1 MKYITII
8 FIIITMLLF
17 NGCVIP
23 SEEATIKTVEIDQ
36 TSIPLNEVLIDEFN
50 LSTIKLIVTK
60 SDGTKE
66 TINVQSMMLSVD
78 DQEQLTTAGTKTIT
92 VIYKGFKVTF
102 TINLITNL
110 KFTVVFKDK
119 DGAVLKTEYVN
130 QGSDAQAPTPPEIT
144 GYLFS
149 GWNASFS
156 NVTSD
161 LEVTA
166 TYAIRTFKVIFKD
179 EQGNELS
186 NQTINYGTSA
196 TAPTPPEVA
205 GYTFIGWDVEYVNIT
220 NDTVVIAKYQKNQ
233 PIDDYLYISEVKKKI
248 NQANEDGTTVMFVGK
263 VIGFDSMGYAHLA
276 DSTGSIYVRATHP
289 LLVLDSKVVIQGIG
303 FIYRGSVGY
312 PEYTRQIKAEGLEV
326 SAYEGE
332 ISILN
337 PQVLSQTDLAVSE
350 ETDYQNAFFHG
361 NVVQI
366 TGIVKTG
373 SSKYNFYLLNDN
385 GKQMVGIHHY
395 STNFNNQITDANQN
409 VFLKLNG
416 KKVTL
421 TGIMYRFY
429 QTEMIW
435 TLQCIGLEDEL
446 VVLDST
452 DDPTKTV
459 NIVAI
464 NDTHGAFV
472 TDRDNVG
479 FEKVNTVIKT
489 IEEANGAYIKIA
501 NGDIFQGSYI
511 SNIHYGRP
519 LIDALN
525 TMNFTAFVIG
535 NHEFDWGIEE
545 IRKYADGNLE
555 NGEANFPFLAA
566 NIINKTTNQKLP
578 WTKDYVIVENN
589 GFKVGIIGAIGQGL
603 ESSIATDKVK
613 DYLFLDPVPIVS
625 QLSAL
630 LRTEYDCDVVI
641 VAIHEYNNYTNSRLS
656 SLSGINRIDGIVCGH
671 THEQIAEYEY
681 REDGYQVPVLQSYT
695 KNRSVGEMIISFNTS
710 NQMVNGSLR
719 HYNPALYS
727 DDQEVLNIIENYAE
741 DIAAGNRE
749 IGYTVEYLSRYTIGG
764 EMVKAMRA
772 KYGSDIAIINT
783 GGVRSDINQGI
794 ITVKDI
800 YEVFPFDNKII
811 QTTISGAKLKDFLQ
825 KNGSYLYY
833 NNLEIIESKTY
844 TLVTIDY
851 VFTNN
856 YYASAF
862 LDSIPHDPN
871 TLMRD
876 VFIEYIESFYNK
888 L

>member
-8 FIIITMLLF
+8 FIIIGMLLF
-17 NGCVIP
+17 NGCIIP
-23 SEEATIKTVEIDQ
+23 HEEDSIIKVEIDQ
-36 TSIPLNEVLIDEFN
+36 HSVPTNEVLLDEFN
-50 LSTIKLIVTK
+50 LSSIKIIVTK
-60 SDGTKE
+60 SNGNQQ
-66 TINVQSMMLSVD
+66 TINVQSTMLSVA
-78 DQEQLTTAGTKTIT
+78 DQQKLTTVGEKTIE
-92 VIYKGFKVTF
+92 VEYEGFKVSF
-102 TINLITNL
+102 TIFLIENIQY
-110 KFTVVFKDK
+110 TVIFKGM
-119 DGAVLKTEYVN
+119 DGVIIKTEYVDKDA
-130 QGSDAQAPTPPEIT
+130 GAQAPI
-144 GYLFS
+144 
-149 GWNASFS
+149 A
-156 NVTSD
+156 
-161 LEVTA
+161 
-166 TYAIRTFKVIFKD
+166 
-179 EQGNELS
+179 
-186 NQTINYGTSA
+186 
-196 TAPTPPEVA
+196 PEVA
-205 GYTFIGWDVEYVNIT
+205 GYTFIGWDGDYSQIT
-220 NDTVVIAKYQKNQ
+220 KDTVVNAKYEKNQ
-233 PIDDYLYISEVKKKI
+233 KVDDYLSISEVKKVIDQGDEAGK
-248 NQANEDGTTVMFVGK
+248 AVKFVGK

-289 LLVLDSKVVIQGIG
+289 LFVLDSKVSIQGIG
-303 FIYRGSVGY
+303 FIYRGSAGY
-312 PEYTRQIKAEGLEV
+312 PEYTRQIKADGLQV
-326 SAYEGE
+326 STYEGE
-332 ISILN
+332 ISTLQ
-337 PQVLSQTDLAVSE
+337 PQLLSQTDLAVSE

-366 TGIVKTG
+366 TGTVQTG
-373 SSKYNFYLLNDN
+373 NSKYNFYLLDDND
-385 GKQMVGIHHY
+385 QRMVGIHHY
-395 STNFNNQITDANQN
+395 STNFQNQITDANQN
-409 VFLKLNG
+409 VFLNLHG

-421 TGIMYRFY
+421 RGIIYRFY
-429 QTEMIW
+429 TIEQIW
-435 TLQCIGLEDEL
+435 TLQCIGLEEEL

-452 DDPTKTV
+452 DETTNTV

-519 LIDALN
+519 LVDALN

-545 IRKYADGNLE
+545 ISKYADGNLE

-566 NIINKTTNQKLP
+566 NIINTATNKKLP
-578 WTKDYVIVENN
+578 WTKEYVIVENN

-603 ESSIATDKVK
+603 ESSIISDKVSGYK
-613 DYLFLDPVPIVS
+613 FLDPVPIVS
-625 QLSAL
+625 KLSAL
-630 LRTEYDCDVVI
+630 LRTEHNCDVVI
-641 VAIHEYNNYTNSRLS
+641 VAIHDYNNYTNSRLS

-671 THEQIAEYEY
+671 THQQISEYEY
-681 REDGYQVPVLQSYT
+681 REDNYQVPVLQSYT
-695 KNRSVGEMIISFNTS
+695 KNRSVGEMIISLDAS
-710 NQMVNGSLR
+710 NQVVKGLMR
-719 HYNPALYS
+719 HYDPALYN
-727 DDQEVLNIIENYAE
+727 DDQDVLSIIDNYAE

-749 IGYTVEYLSRYTIGG
+749 IGYTVEDLSRYTIGD
-764 EMVKAMRA
+764 EMIKAMGE

-783 GGVRSDINQGI
+783 GGVRSDINKGI

-800 YEVFPFDNKII
+800 YEVFPFNNKII
-811 QTTISGAKLKDFLQ
+811 QTTISGTKLKDFLQ

-856 YYASAF
+856 YYTSAF
-862 LDSIPHDPN
+862 VDSIPHDSN